1 MSVTLRGRRD
11 NQMVRY
17 HIYLTQQ
24 EREELEAMVSKG
36 KRKATYIRTAHVL
49 LASDQANG
57 RQSAASISEAYHL
70 STKSVERIRRQFC
83 QKGMDI
89 FTPQPHKTRSDKK
102 IDGSVEAHI
111 IAICCSEPPA
121 GQSRWKLQLVADKV
135 VELGILDHLSA
146 TRVATGLKKRTQAL
160 AYQRMGDSPKAKCG
174 VRPPYGAGL

>member
-1 MSVTLRGRRD
+1 MI
-11 NQMVRY
+11 RY

-146 TRVATGLKKRTQAL
+146 TSVATVLKKTNS
-160 AYQRMGDSPKAKCG
+160 SPG
-174 VRPPYGAGL
+174 VSKNG